1 MKYLNTRIGKK
12 MTYLIGSSLSL
23 SASTWLYFG
32 TYDRFKTYDIYG
44 VTILMGISGSTMLI
58 TSLSI
63 TNDLIGHNTS
73 SGAFVFG
80 AMSFVDK
87 LSNGIAV
94 IVIENL
100 HPCKTCGC
108 SICDDYYRNVL
119 AFVCGGATVLTLMAL
134 ALLAPHPIGITRNSE
149 SITPINTSV
158 RGEEECESEDEDD
171 NICDNSISPLI
182 HNT

>member
-12 MTYLIGSSLSL
+12 LTYLLGASLSL

-32 TYDRFKTYDIYG
+32 TYDRFKTHDIYG
-44 VTILMGISGSTMLI
+44 VSVLMGISGSTMLI

-80 AMSFVDK
+80 AMSFADK

-94 IVIENL
+94 IVIENF

-108 SICDDYYRNVL
+108 SICDDYYRNIL
-119 AFVCGGATVLTLMAL
+119 TFVCGGATVLTLMAL
-134 ALLAPHPIGITRNSE
+134 ALLAPHPIGISRNSH
-149 SITPINTSV
+149 SITPVNTSN
-158 RGEEECESEDEDD
+158 RDECESEDDD

-182 HNT
+182 HNS